1 MFKNAST
8 NSPAGAGR
16 RLRMS
21 LLAVGL
27 AIGVHAALHS
37 FLPKQFPFLP
47 FAAAVLVACRWA
59 GSAGGL
65 LATMASAFVL
75 RFWFL
80 PPAISFIDERGLG
93 LGLFLA
99 AGLCVSWQTLSR
111 EKLGRHVEVATTMT
125 TTTTVKTPP
134 PPQPSDRELAPFE
147 VAGSDL
153 TRRAA

>member
-1 MFKNAST
+1 MTFKNASG

-65 LATMASAFVL
+65 VATIASGFVL

-80 PPAISFIDERGLG
+80 PPAASFIDERGLG

-99 AGLCVSWQTLSR
+99 AGLCVSWQTFAR
-111 EKLGRHVEVATTMT
+111 EKLGRQVEATV
-125 TTTTVKTPP
+125 VKPP
-134 PPQPSDRELAPFE
+134 APQQQISGEVQPFE
-147 VAGSDL
+147 YVGPA
-153 TRRAA
+153 RRAA

>member
-1 MFKNAST
+1 
-8 NSPAGAGR
+8 
-16 RLRMS
+16 MS

-47 FAAAVLVACRWA
+47 FAAAVLLACRWA

-65 LATMASAFVL
+65 VATVASAFVL

-80 PPAISFIDERGLG
+80 PPAASFIDERGLG

-99 AGLCVSWQTLSR
+99 AGLCVSWQTFSR
-111 EKLGRHVEVATTMT
+111 ERLGQRLEATVAPAAAVPTTST
-125 TTTTVKTPP
+125 IPTTTTVKPLEP
-134 PPQPSDRELAPFE
+134 KQAGNEAQPFE
-147 VAGSDL
+147 YVGAEFGQ
-153 TRRAA
+153 AA

>member
-1 MFKNAST
+1 MTFKNASG

-47 FAAAVLVACRWA
+47 FAAAVLLACRWA

-65 LATMASAFVL
+65 VATIASAFVL

-80 PPAISFIDERGLG
+80 PPAASFIDERGLG

-99 AGLCVSWQTLSR
+99 AGLCVSWQTFAR
-111 EKLGRHVEVATTMT
+111 EKLGRQVEAPVA
-125 TTTTVKTPP
+125 K
-134 PPQPSDRELAPFE
+134 SAPEQQTSGEVQQFE
-147 VAGSDL
+147 YVGP
-153 TRRAA
+153 TRRPA